1 MSRPRLELRDLRSL
15 DRRSMYSIFHPLDP
29 NERLP
34 RELIL
39 EGRRSRWL
47 EKRALLTWVGMLYLP
62 ALMLTV
68 VVLGSFK
75 LSALIA
81 FGAAGMVLLGVYIFV
96 MSAKE
101 P

>member
-1 MSRPRLELRDLRSL
+1 
-15 DRRSMYSIFHPLDP
+15 MYSIFHPLDP

-34 RELIL
+34 RELIV
-39 EGRRSRWL
+39 EGRRYRFL

-75 LSALIA
+75 VGALVA
-81 FGAAGMVLLGVYIFV
+81 FGVAGIALLGVYV
-96 MSAKE
+96 YVASAKE